1 MPMLHRALKVGIA
14 VAALI
19 LAAALGWVTM
29 RGQRAGA
36 DSPATV
42 TGEWIAAERGDFEI
56 VCREDG
62 ELRPVKVTTIG
73 FTNWGKVS
81 WLVPEGTRVHKG
93 DKIVS
98 LETDRLEEEIQ
109 QLQDE
114 VATNERNLAQAEQT
128 EELDKKRLEASML
141 TEKDRLDLAR
151 LKEKQILEKPDDLEK
166 QEATNTLKSAE
177 AKLAS
182 AKGDYESLAPL
193 VEKGFATRADVES
206 KELSMKLA
214 ECDLETARLKAQDLM
229 DGVTSEERRKANLD
243 RAVAEAAYKLKEIER
258 EQQLVADAFA
268 VRASRFATEKSKER
282 LERRKKNL
290 DESTRTAPHEGIVVY
305 RTVGWEGN
313 KKVSIGDNVGPWMSP
328 VDLPSYDTMKVR
340 TQVPESVVRY
350 LAPRHDPAGEGDAGK
365 PGSVARVRVKT
376 LPGKVY
382 PAEVTWIDGWAR
394 DRNAKL
400 SEADIKNKGLSG
412 VRVFDVE
419 VELKESDPDRLRD
432 GFQAVI
438 DFPIETLKSVIA
450 IPAHAVRT
458 VDGRATVQVGVDGK
472 IETRTVRMGKESN
485 GRVVIEEGLREG
497 ERVLVPPKPPEEAE
511 PLRAASEGSAGGA
524 DATKAGPG
532 AAAPPGGGAKQ
543 GGEGRKGG
551 GGGRKGGGG
560 R

>member
-1 MPMLHRALKVGIA
+1 MLHRALKIGIP
-14 VAALI
+14 VAALL
-19 LAAALGWVTM
+19 LAATLGWVTIH
-29 RGQRAGA
+29 GKHAGA
-36 DSPATV
+36 DSAGTV
-42 TGEWIAAERGDFEI
+42 SGEWLTVERGDFEI
-56 VCREDG
+56 VCSEDG

-98 LETDRLEEEIQ
+98 LETDKLEEEIQ

-114 VATNERNLAQAEQT
+114 VATNERNLAQSEQT

-151 LKEKQILEKPDDLEK
+151 LKEKQILEKPDDLDK
-166 QEATNTLKSAE
+166 QDAANTLKSAE

-214 ECDLETARLKAQDLM
+214 ECDLETARLKAQDLL
-229 DGVTSEERRKANLD
+229 DGATSEERRKANLD
-243 RAVAEAAYKLKEIER
+243 RSVAEAAYKLKEIDR
-258 EQQLVADAFA
+258 DQQLVADAFA
-268 VRASRFATEKSKER
+268 VRAARFGTEKSRER

-290 DESTRTAPHEGIVVY
+290 EESTRTAPHEGIVVY

-328 VDLPSYDTMKVR
+328 VDLPSYDSMKVR

-350 LAPRHDPAGEGDAGK
+350 LAPRHDPAGAGDAGK
-365 PGSVARVRVKT
+365 PGSAARVRVKT

-432 GFQAVI
+432 GFQAIV

-458 VDGRATVQVGVDGK
+458 VDGRATVQAGVDGK
-472 IETRTVRMGKESN
+472 VETRMVRMGKESN

-511 PLRAASEGSAGGA
+511 PVRAAGEGSAGGA

-532 AAAPPGGGAKQ
+532 AAGPQGGGAKA
-543 GGEGRKGG
+543 GGDGRKGG